1 MAPGRRL
8 FGERERGRL
17 RRVSPERARAV
28 APRRRRAPLEQ
39 AAEKATVGVLA
50 VAAAVGLVGTGVG
63 LDARG
68 WVGLSALLGIFAS
81 LYQRYLLEFRREL
94 LASLPRTVAVAAFL
108 LLPTALARLME
119 PFFGL
124 GELAFLPLPLLALTV
139 ALIRGRAVALEGA
152 VLSSVLVGLHVVLA
166 GGASR
171 EALSGLAVAVGG
183 AVVAA
188 LAADEVKRRSSLV
201 RIGVLTGLAMAA
213 LEGAFLLIGPAP
225 LAGAA
230 PFGRLALLAVAGIL
244 SSLLVSGLLP
254 ALETLFSATTDISLL
269 ELGNTHEHPL
279 LRKLLLEAPGTFH
292 HSYIVGLL
300 AEAAA
305 EAVGANALL
314 ARVGA
319 LFHDVGKLNKPE
331 YFAENSHEAR
341 GRHEQLTPELSMLII
356 SAHPR
361 DGVELGR
368 YYGLPQCLLD
378 FMPEHHGT
386 LLVGYFYERAK
397 ALRGAENVSE
407 ASFRYPGPKPHRI
420 ETAIVMIADA
430 VEAISRQMPDPTQ
443 ARLREMVHEV
453 AVSRLMD
460 GQFDE
465 CPLRLVDLAAI
476 EDAFVRVL
484 MAIHHTRPTFPKG
497 PPHPLDLSRAPE
509 ERRAAQVASG
519 ARSGVAGR
527 A

>member
-1 MAPGRRL
+1 MSPGRKL
-8 FGERERGRL
+8 FGDRERGRL

-28 APRRRRAPLEQ
+28 APRRRRAPLDQ
-39 AAEKATVGVLA
+39 AAEKATLGVLG
-50 VAAAVGLVGTGVG
+50 VAAAIALTGAGVG
-63 LDARG
+63 LDTRG
-68 WVGLSALLGIFAS
+68 WIGLSALLGIVAT
-81 LYQRYLLEFRREL
+81 LYQRYLLEFRRDL
-94 LASLPRTVAVAAFL
+94 LATVPRTVSVVVFL
-108 LLPTALARLME
+108 LLPPAAARMME

-124 GELAFLPLPLLALTV
+124 GELAFLPLPLLALVV
-139 ALIRGRAVALEGA
+139 ALLRGRAVALECA
-152 VLSSVLVGLHVVLA
+152 VLSAALVGLHAMLA
-166 GGASR
+166 GGER
-171 EALSGLAVAVGG
+171 QALAGLAVALGG
-183 AVVAA
+183 ATVAA
-188 LAADEVKRRSSLV
+188 LSTDEVKRRSTLV
-201 RIGVLTGLAMAA
+201 RIGVLIGLAMAA
-213 LEGAFLLIGPAP
+213 LEGAFLLIDPTPLDPASQ
-225 LAGAA
+225 
-230 PFGRLALLAVAGIL
+230 FGRLVLLAVAGIL

-254 ALETLFSATTDISLL
+254 ALEALFSATTDISLL

-341 GRHEQLTPELSMLII
+341 GRHKQLTPEMSMLII

-397 ALRGAENVSE
+397 ELRGAENVSE
-407 ASFRYPGPKPHRI
+407 ASFRYPGPKPQRI

-476 EDAFVRVL
+476 EEACVRVL

-497 PPHPLDLSRAPE
+497 PPHPLDLSRPPE
-509 ERRAAQVASG
+509 ERRAGKVA
-519 ARSGVAGR
+519 ARAGSGVAGR